1 MNTKTFCLMDDKN
14 MRYSIV
20 QAEKTLEEMKMLYEA
35 DEIREFENIEIARE
49 HGKGYEHVDHSCFY
63 K

>member
-1 MNTKTFCLMDDKN
+1 MDDKN